1 MEDLD
6 LVDCDELQKC
16 LSLAH
21 TTSLTCTEEIHGT
34 VKGYEQNIGP
44 IQCVNM
50 ACVH

>member
-21 TTSLTCTEEIHGT
+21 ATYLTCTEEIHGT
-34 VKGYEQNIGP
+34 VKGMSKILGLFS
-44 IQCVNM
+44 V
-50 ACVH
+50 